1 MKWIAA
7 AGLLVLATSQ
17 GAMANEALLKAN
29 NCMACHAVATKMI
42 GPAYKDV
49 AAKYKGQK
57 GAEAALALKIRK
69 GSSGVWGPI
78 PMPPNPQVSEADAVA
93 ISKWILQQK

>member
-1 MKWIAA
+1 MKRIVAA
-7 AGLLVLATSQ
+7 SLLALATSQ
-17 GAMANEALLKAN
+17 AALANEALLKAN

-57 GAEAALALKIRK
+57 DAEAALALKIRK

-78 PMPPNPQVSEADAVA
+78 PMPPNPQVSEADAA
-93 ISKWILQQK
+93 TLAKWILQQK

>member
-1 MKWIAA
+1 MKSIAI
-7 AGLLVLATSQ
+7 AGLLAMITSQ
-17 GAMANEALLKAN
+17 GALANEALLKAN

-49 AAKYKGQK
+49 AAKYKGQED
-57 GAEAALALKIRK
+57 ATAALALKIRK

-78 PMPPNPQVSEADAVA
+78 PMPPNPQVSEADAATIATWV
-93 ISKWILQQK
+93 LQQK

>member
-1 MKWIAA
+1 MKSIAA
-7 AGLLVLATSQ
+7 ASLLVLAASQ
-17 GAMANEALLKAN
+17 GALANEALLKAN

-49 AAKYKGQK
+49 AARYKGQK
-57 GAEAALALKIRK
+57 EAEAQLALKIRK

-78 PMPPNPQVSEADAVA
+78 PMPPNPQVSEADAA
-93 ISKWILQQK
+93 TIARWILQQK